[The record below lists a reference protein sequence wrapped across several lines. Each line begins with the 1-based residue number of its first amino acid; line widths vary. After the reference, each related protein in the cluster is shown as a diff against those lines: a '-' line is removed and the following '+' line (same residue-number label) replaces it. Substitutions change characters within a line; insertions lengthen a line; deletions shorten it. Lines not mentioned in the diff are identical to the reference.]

1 MTPGRTALGSVAAAA
16 AFALLTGCAA
26 TPATGIVVTGTVEV
40 STTVVAAPILAVAVA
55 NPTVGFPT
63 THEAPPTT
71 DAASLLGLGQTVR
84 IASVAVRE
92 GDHVT
97 AGQVVATTD
106 PGTLEAELAIVKA
119 DKQAAKAQVDVLA
132 AAIEETW
139 EKAQTVEENRDKVDD
154 AIQKLTGLK
163 GDLSKALRKL
173 KAMRPQLVAKLR
185 EAEQL
190 LANYPP
196 VPPPGIPT
204 PEQLKEAIAQLKAG
218 IRKIDKGIR
227 TIEAAQPKLKEG
239 LAKARDGRRKLD
251 DAAATITD
259 VREQLTDAR
268 ELAKIAAEAS
278 QIPVDLARAQVSLT
292 ELTAPVAG
300 VVTSVAGV
308 GDQLAAGAS
317 VVGIRPDGPSQ
328 VTAWLSPA
336 QAAQVCRGDAAR
348 IRGDWMPAGAGVA
361 ASLTR
366 LADSYQYPP
375 TDVTTDEI
383 HLTRALEVEF
393 TATTEQLPAG
403 VPVDITITG
412 CNPAATADQT
422 NG

>member
-139 EKAQTVEENRDKVDD
+139 EKAQ
-154 AIQKLTGLK
+154 TGLK